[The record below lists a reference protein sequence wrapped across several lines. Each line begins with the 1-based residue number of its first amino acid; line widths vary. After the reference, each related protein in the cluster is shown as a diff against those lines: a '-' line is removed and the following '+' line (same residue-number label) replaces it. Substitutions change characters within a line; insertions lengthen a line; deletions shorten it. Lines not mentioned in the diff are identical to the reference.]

1 MSTWQDSSIDAE
13 ESGEGGDTGHWTG
26 YKQTQ
31 QTKLPPFQAAHNAL
45 WGEKLLKIQM
55 WTSASNRQVWD
66 TRIVSICA
74 RHRSFPLPLPETW
87 SKLNFV
93 SHRKILK
100 LFGENHSDAFRFTVT
115 CICSA
120 GKRLMEEHVKLMNHQ
135 TKNME
140 STKGSECPPTHR
152 LTEKKLTNP
161 RWYWYATHGGRMMA
175 KLKLSPPDREQ
186 TWVAR
191 ELRAVGSTA
200 SIHRLGYSWHLR
212 NPLDD
217 GTPLQNVLSNC
228 LVLHDIV

>member
-74 RHRSFPLPLPETW
+74 RHWSFPLPLPETW
-87 SKLNFV
+87 KPWSKLNFG

-100 LFGENHSDAFRFTVT
+100 LFGENHSDVRGLQIHRHLHLQCREKVDGGT
-115 CICSA
+115 CQADESPDEEY
-120 GKRLMEEHVKLMNHQ
+120 GKHKRLGM
-135 TKNME
+135 
-140 STKGSECPPTHR
+140 PTHP
-152 LTEKKLTNP
+152 LIDWKKLTNP

-175 KLKLSPPDREQ
+175 KLKLSAPDREQ

-212 NPLDD
+212 NP
-217 GTPLQNVLSNC
+217 
-228 LVLHDIV
+228 